1 MLYYPVLLDIKDKLV
16 VVIGGGEVALR
27 KVADLC
33 RAGAR
38 VRVIAPRV
46 HEGIASR
53 AADGA
58 VSINTREYAEGD
70 LEGAA
75 LVFSCTN
82 DALVNARVY
91 REAHERGIFIN
102 AVDDPP
108 HCSFIVPS
116 FTQRGD
122 FLLAVSTS
130 GASPAMA
137 ARLRRMIEKAVPEN
151 VEVILEALREARR
164 IIQGDASFKKLS
176 ADERGDIMKRI
187 VNDDAL
193 LDELAAAFREH
204 TLSHYL
210 RIRAGLPPVS

>member
-1 MLYYPVLLDIKDKLV
+1 MAYYPVLLDINDKPV
-16 VVIGGGEVALR
+16 TVIGGGEVALR

-38 VRVIAPRV
+38 VRVIAPRI

-53 AADGA
+53 AADGT
-58 VSINTREYAEGD
+58 VRLETREYTEGD

-82 DALVNARVY
+82 DASVNARVY
-91 REAHERGIFIN
+91 HEAQTRGIFIN

-108 HCSFIVPS
+108 NCSFIVPS
-116 FTQRGD
+116 FTQKGD

-137 ARLRRMIEKAVPEN
+137 ARLRRLIEKAVPDN
-151 VEVILEALREARR
+151 VEEVLAALREARR
-164 IIQGDASFKKLS
+164 IIQGDASFEKLS
-176 ADERGDIMKRI
+176 VDERGELLKRI

-193 LDELAAAFREH
+193 LAELAAAFREH
-204 TLSHYL
+204 TLAGYL
-210 RIRAGLPPVS
+210 RVRAGLPPVS